1 MIRRLFGIILFIP
14 IMCITAI
21 IAMFFVLLTP
31 FVALA
36 MYIVAGKVDLQPYAD
51 FSESITFYIL
61 DNFY

>member
-36 MYIVAGKVDLQPYAD
+36 MYIVVGEVDLQPYAD

>member
-36 MYIVAGKVDLQPYAD
+36 MYIDVGEVDLQPYAD

>member
-36 MYIVAGKVDLQPYAD
+36 MYIVAGEVDLQPYAD

>member
-1 MIRRLFGIILFIP
+1 MFSRLLRIIFFVP

-31 FVALA
+31 LVALC
-36 MYIVAGKVDLQPYAD
+36 MYLIIGKVDLQPYTV

-61 DNFY
+61 DNWY